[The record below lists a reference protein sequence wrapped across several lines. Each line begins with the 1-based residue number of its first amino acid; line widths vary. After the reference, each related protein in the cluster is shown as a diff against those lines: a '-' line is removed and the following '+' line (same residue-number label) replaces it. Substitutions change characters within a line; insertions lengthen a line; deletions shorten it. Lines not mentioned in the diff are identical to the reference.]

1 MSSGRGAAVPTW
13 ASRGLRYTGLSLSVP
28 ARGRVHGAPNETRH
42 TRGSLDLER
51 DVENRLMVTRV
62 ARDHVRPAKSFHPP

>member
-13 ASRGLRYTGLSLSVP
+13 HHADFVTRGLSLSVP